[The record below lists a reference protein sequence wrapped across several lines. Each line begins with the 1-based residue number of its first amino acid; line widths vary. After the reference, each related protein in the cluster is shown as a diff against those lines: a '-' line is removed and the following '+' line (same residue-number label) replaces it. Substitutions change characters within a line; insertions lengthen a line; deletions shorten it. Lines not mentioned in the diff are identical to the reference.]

1 MHFPWRF
8 FRAGW
13 SGGNAREATLV
24 ILEILLLLAGFAAL
38 YFGADWMVRGAARL
52 EGSLGLSPIV
62 IGLTVVSLGTS
73 APELVVAVLAAI
85 KGSGDLAVGNV
96 LGSNLANIGLILG
109 GTAMVSP
116 LVVVERVVRRE
127 IPIMLL
133 LTLLLFPVITDLR
146 VDRVDGILLCT
157 LLAGYLTYVF
167 HQGKKAPPGLISQYS
182 KLARDSKRVAR
193 KAALLDIGLLV
204 VGVSGLVLGG
214 KAIVESATF
223 LARAFGVSEMSIG
236 LTLVAVGT
244 SLPELATSLMAAFR
258 KHTDIAVGNVIGSN
272 IFNITGVLGV
282 AGVVEPISVAP
293 GVLRVEF
300 PAVLILSATVL
311 VVPFLCR
318 RDGRFQIRRIGGA
331 ILLGVYLVLGYWV
344 LT

>member
-1 MHFPWRF
+1 M
-8 FRAGW
+8 
-13 SGGNAREATLV
+13 L

-73 APELVVAVLAAI
+73 APELVVGVLAAI
-85 KGSGDLAVGNV
+85 QGSGDLAVGNV

-109 GTAMVSP
+109 ATAIVSP

-127 IPIMLL
+127 IPIMILLTLVLFPLILDHRVDRLDGAVLCLL
-133 LTLLLFPVITDLR
+133 LTT
-146 VDRVDGILLCT
+146 
-157 LLAGYLTYVF
+157 YLTYVF

-182 KLARDSKRVAR
+182 KLAGEPRRVAR
-193 KAALLDIGLLV
+193 NAALMDIGLLV
-204 VGVSGLVLGG
+204 VGVLGLVLGG
-214 KAIVESATF
+214 KAIVESATY

-236 LTLVAVGT
+236 LSLVAVGT

-282 AGVVEPISVAP
+282 AGFVEPISVAP
-293 GVLRVEF
+293 GVLRVEY
-300 PAVLILSATVL
+300 PAVVILSFTVL
-311 VVPFLCR
+311 LVPFLSR
-318 RDGRFQIRRIGGA
+318 RQGRFQIRGLGGG
-331 ILLGVYLVLGYWV
+331 ILLGLYLALGYWV
-344 LT
+344 LA